1 MALTNSQ
8 KADIRLYLG
17 WSARFL
23 QVDSQLEGAIAAVQN
38 DAAHEAQLTALLVEV
53 ANIDTKLKAA
63 YPRLQASKVGSIE
76 LNSGE
81 IGMLRSEGR
90 RFVGRM
96 ASVLGVDVRNDVFS
110 GTHMPASNFV
120 GK

>member
-1 MALTNSQ
+1 MALTATQ
-8 KADIRLYLG
+8 KADVRLFLG
-17 WSARFL
+17 WSARFH
-23 QVDSQLEGAIAAVQN
+23 QTDSQLEMAIVAIQD
-38 DAAHEAQLTALLVEV
+38 DAAAEAQISALLLEV
-53 ANIDTKLKAA
+53 ANIDTKIKAA

-81 IGMLRSEGR
+81 VGTLRSEGR

-96 ASVLGVDVRNDVFS
+96 ATILGVDVRKDVFAGGQVS
-110 GTHMPASNFV
+110 TCNFV

>member
-1 MALTNSQ
+1 MALTIAQ

-17 WSARFL
+17 WSARFH
-23 QVDSQLEGAIAAVQN
+23 QIDTRLEGAMVAVSE
-38 DAAHEAQLTALLVEV
+38 DPAHEAQVIALLGEM
-53 ANIDTKLKAA
+53 ANIDVKLKAA

-76 LNSGE
+76 LNVGE

-90 RFVGRM
+90 RFVARM
-96 ASVLGVDVRNDVFS
+96 SSVLGVEVKHDVFA
-110 GTHMPASNFV
+110 GAIPGASNFV